1 MLIAEVYMIK
11 RYNEVIEIISDP
23 TQSNEALYELQM
35 KVNHII
41 HYNLYNFMFP
51 HKVAEMI
58 DKLTT
63 LFVEMNNLKSIK
75 YSDRRDRLLEQGRTI
90 ILKLK
95 PYAKME
101 YTVDEYR
108 EAYSKIFSRQLAQ
121 YLNVK
126 NNLNMEIASSMLS
139 QSKQT
144 IEEYKRITGAT
155 HINKGNEASAKELP
169 CSKGYLRMIT
179 ELKEFIMNSL

>member
-1 MLIAEVYMIK
+1 MIK

-58 DKLTT
+58 DKLTA
-63 LFVEMNNLKSIK
+63 LFIEMKNLKSIK

-144 IEEYKRITGAT
+144 IEEYKCIIGAA
-155 HINKGNEASAKELP
+155 HINTGIEATVKELP
-169 CSKGYLRMIT
+169 CSKAYLKMIT

>member
-1 MLIAEVYMIK
+1 MIK

-126 NNLNMEIASSMLS
+126 NNLNMEIASSILS

-155 HINKGNEASAKELP
+155 YMNIGNEATAKDLP